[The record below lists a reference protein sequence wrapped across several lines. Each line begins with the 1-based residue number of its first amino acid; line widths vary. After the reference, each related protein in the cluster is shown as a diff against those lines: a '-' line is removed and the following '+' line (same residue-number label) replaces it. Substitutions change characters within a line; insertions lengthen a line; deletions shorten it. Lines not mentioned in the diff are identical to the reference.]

1 MAAFIV
7 ISADNRLHYI
17 VDGIEKCRPLNPC
30 VSAEISTGKIKK
42 TESGY
47 TYEYTIHGEGNK
59 AEGVKSFSNLL
70 SNQLAAFR
78 LAYAIPE
85 NQLVNIFF
93 LENPLTEAD
102 LDESESWINEF
113 NEVYRAGND
122 TDFCLFRVVFTY
134 DHNNPCDISTKNNQQ
149 VLKRLLNSH
158 KEAVSCNI
166 GDGVKSAFERYI
178 FYIDNQKSDS
188 AALCL
193 CKDEHD
199 LKMPRFLIDFMML
212 VSDEHNRYNIINAIN
227 PVTVTT
233 HCFSVGFAES
243 MYYYP
248 DVERYF
254 SSADI
259 RDLNWAMLSSTDD
272 RPTESDKNIMD
283 IEKFPFGLR
292 ERKNRLNELYQ
303 DIPFSEDITHY
314 ENTADYKVYK
324 YISQLKDLLQKER
337 QQEYED
343 FMNSEEVVCL
353 KKSIECLNDKIDNA
367 KPVEDESTEDYE
379 NRIKQ
384 LTKKRQEKETEYN
397 KIISNFEPI
406 CPEYTNR
413 DEIFLD
419 LSVADEDDI
428 VTVDTKKKQYIDLVE
443 FAKSRQFL
451 DFVKKEIL
459 AKTKPQEDCQQKEII
474 TNNTEQKLGCLSFL
488 FFWKKNNKGTSL
500 QGNSADSPIQ
510 VQNEP
515 SPQDIIKGINEQLIL
530 KKTFR
535 QFIEDVE
542 SIESDYKAGQKECED
557 FKLTEH
563 ENHYFPIINLGKL
576 RKEQQ
581 RSSNERR
588 DSCITEWRA
597 QSKPTKSSLFDLI
610 RKRTSDYTSKSFPY
624 VKWDHPYSF
633 VQDITADGNLA
644 VICNQLQRRSAP
656 VVNYNLTT
664 DLKGDTITRIL
675 FSDRPKFSS
684 EILDIRNKLQN
695 GLSIAGVESTHIASK
710 ICMLQFLPMDDDI
723 LENLVDL
730 QDSEIDIMSTSI
742 VK

>member
-17 VDGIEKCRPLNPC
+17 VDGIEKCHPLNPS

-42 TESGY
+42 SESGY
-47 TYEYTIHGEGNK
+47 TYEYTIHGEDNK
-59 AEGVKSFSNLL
+59 VEEVKSFSNLL

-78 LAYAIPE
+78 LAYAISE

-113 NEVYRAGND
+113 NEVYNSGTGND

-134 DHNNPCDISTKNNQQ
+134 DHKNPCDISTRNNQR
-149 VLKRLLNSH
+149 VLKRLLDSH

-166 GDGVKSAFERYI
+166 GDCAKSAFERYI

-193 CKDEHD
+193 RKDEHD

-212 VSDEHNRYNIINAIN
+212 VSDEHDKYNIINAIN
-227 PVTVTT
+227 PAAITT
-233 HCFSVGFAES
+233 RCFSVGFAES

-254 SSADI
+254 NIADI

-272 RPTESDKNIMD
+272 RPTESGKNVMD
-283 IEKFPFGLR
+283 VEKNPFGLY
-292 ERKNRLNELYQ
+292 ERKNRLNALYQ
-303 DIPFSEDITHY
+303 DIPFSEDITYY
-314 ENTADYKVYK
+314 ENTADYKIDK
-324 YISQLKDLLQKER
+324 YISQLKNFLQKER

-343 FMNSEEVVCL
+343 FMSSEEVVCL
-353 KKSIECLNDKIDNA
+353 KKSIECLSDKIDNT
-367 KPVEDESTEDYE
+367 KPTEDESTEDFE
-379 NRIKQ
+379 NRIRQ
-384 LTKKRQEKETEYN
+384 LVKERQEKEAEYN
-397 KIISNFEPI
+397 KIISDFEPH

-413 DEIFLD
+413 KEICLD
-419 LSVADEDDI
+419 LSVVDEDDTI
-428 VTVDTKKKQYIDLVE
+428 IIDTKKRQYNGLVE

-451 DFVKKEIL
+451 DFVKKETL
-459 AKTKPQEDCQQKEII
+459 ADAKFEEDYQQEVAI
-474 TNNTEQKLGCLSFL
+474 TNDTEQKLGCLSFL
-488 FFWKKNNKGTSL
+488 FFWKKNKVTGL
-500 QGNSADSPIQ
+500 QGYSVDSSIQ
-510 VQNEP
+510 AQSEF
-515 SPQDIIKGINEQLIL
+515 SPQDMIKGINEQLIL

-535 QFIEDVE
+535 QFVEDVE
-542 SIESDYKAGQKECED
+542 SVEADYKAGKKECED

-563 ENHYFPIINLGKL
+563 ENHYFPIIDLSEL

-581 RSSNERR
+581 RTSNERR
-588 DSCITEWRA
+588 NSCITEWRA

-610 RKRTSDYTSKSFPY
+610 RKRTSEYTSKTFPY
-624 VKWDHPYSF
+624 VNWDHPYSF
-633 VQDITADGNLA
+633 VRDITSDGNLA
-644 VICNQLQRRSAP
+644 VICNQLQKRAAP
-656 VVNYNLTT
+656 IVNYNLTT
-664 DLKGDTITRIL
+664 ALKSDTITRIL

-695 GLSIAGVESTHIASK
+695 GPSITGVESKHISSK

-723 LENLVDL
+723 LGNLVDL
-730 QDSEIDIMSTSI
+730 QE
-742 VK
+742 